1 MARATTYTVSCF
13 ILSAFVLSSR
23 GQAEAPVS
31 TVSSSQPVRQCTGAG
46 QICATCDTVS
56 VCIANVDGSITS
68 VNQSCHADE
77 NCVDGQCV
85 QGALCNYRPF
95 QCSEDGFYPDPY
107 DCTKYHVCVG
117 AVGRLS
123 FQCPE
128 GTSYDALSSSCGY
141 PLNTTA
147 CIDRPVPD
155 CSQRLQIGAVPTNP
169 NLYYICVEHDGT
181 LAPELYQC
189 PGGYTFNAAKLSCKG
204 AEETSSGKK
213 DKKKSKKSK
222 E

>member
-1 MARATTYTVSCF
+1 MLSC
-13 ILSAFVLSSR
+13 S
-23 GQAEAPVS
+23 GQSEAPVELPS
-31 TVSSSQPVRQCTGAG
+31 ASNVQPVRQCTGAG

-77 NCVDGQCV
+77 NCIHGQCV
-85 QGALCNYRPF
+85 KGALCNYRPF
-95 QCSEDGFYPDPY
+95 ECSEDGFFPDPY
-107 DCTKYHVCVG
+107 DCTKYHVCV
-117 AVGRLS
+117 AVGLLS

-141 PLNTTA
+141 PLNTTS
-147 CIDRPVPD
+147 CVDRPVPD
-155 CSQRLQIGAVPTNP
+155 CSQRLQFGPVPSNP

-189 PGGYTFNAAKLSCKG
+189 PGGHTFNAVKLSCKG
-204 AEETSSGKK
+204 EEATTSGKK
-213 DKKKSKKSK
+213 DKKKKTKKSK